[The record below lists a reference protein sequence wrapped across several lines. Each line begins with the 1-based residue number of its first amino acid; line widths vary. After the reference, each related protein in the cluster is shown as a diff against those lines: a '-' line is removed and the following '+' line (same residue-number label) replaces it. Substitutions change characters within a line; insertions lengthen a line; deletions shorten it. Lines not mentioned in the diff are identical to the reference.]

1 MKEEKE
7 EDLLNS
13 ALNEPIYYIFKNNES
28 ISIVQ
33 FVSKNPLSLKTEYSS
48 KNFQEILDKGA
59 KLSQKNGLL
68 FIKDTIF
75 S

>member
-13 ALNEPIYYIFKNNES
+13 AFNEPIYYIFKNNDS

-33 FVSKNPLSLKTEYSS
+33 FISKNPLSLKTEYSS

-59 KLSQKNGLL
+59 KLSEKNGLL
-68 FIKDTIF
+68 FISNIIF

>member
-1 MKEEKE
+1 MREEKE

-13 ALNEPIYYIFKNNES
+13 AFRDPIYYILKNNNS
-28 ISIVQ
+28 NSIVQ
-33 FVSKNPLSLKTEYSS
+33 FISKNPLSLKTEYSS
-48 KNFQEILDKGA
+48 KNFKEILDKGA
-59 KLSQKNGLL
+59 KLSEKNGLL

>member
-1 MKEEKE
+1 MREEKE

-13 ALNEPIYYIFKNNES
+13 AFIEPIYYIYKNKES
-28 ISIVQ
+28 NTIVK
-33 FVSKNPLSLKTEYSS
+33 FASKNPLLLKTEYSS

-59 KLSQKNGLL
+59 KLSEKNGLL
-68 FIKDTIF
+68 FINDTIF

>member
-13 ALNEPIYYIFKNNES
+13 AFNEPIYYIFKNNDS

-33 FVSKNPLSLKTEYSS
+33 FISKNPLSLKTEYSS

>member
-1 MKEEKE
+1 MKKEKE

-13 ALNEPIYYIFKNNES
+13 AFNEPIYYIFKNNDS

-33 FVSKNPLSLKTEYSS
+33 FISKNPLSLKTEYSS
-48 KNFQEILDKGA
+48 KNLQEILDKGA
-59 KLSQKNGLL
+59 KLSEKNGLL